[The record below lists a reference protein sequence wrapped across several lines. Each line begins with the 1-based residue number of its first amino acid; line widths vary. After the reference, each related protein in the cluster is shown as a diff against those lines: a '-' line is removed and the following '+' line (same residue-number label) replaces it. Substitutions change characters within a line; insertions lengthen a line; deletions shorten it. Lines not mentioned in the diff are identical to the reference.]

1 MRTGML
7 MGGAVLVALSFN
19 ALGMEALNA
28 PEQEALKVQEA
39 LKTQEALKAQGKGE
53 VSFKN
58 DIFPIIYDHCLNCH
72 APGGKGYVKSGLDL
86 RTYESLMKGTKFG
99 AVVKPGD
106 SETSTFTKLLEG
118 TNKGLKMPAGLN
130 ASGTLDRQY
139 ILLMRKWVQQGAKNN

>member
-1 MRTGML
+1 MRIGML
-7 MGGAVLVALSFN
+7 MGGAFLVALSFN

-28 PEQEALKVQEA
+28 PEQEALKV
-39 LKTQEALKAQGKGE
+39 QEALKAQGKGE

-72 APGGKGYVKSGLDL
+72 VPGGKGYVKSGLDL